1 MLDRVVEWALTGTMA
16 LPAWAVIAGLAAI
29 VAALAVLRMR
39 AGFDGRGGAWAQAA
53 LIAVAVLAG
62 WWLLDHFA
70 RRDAAADERAFEA
83 RALELTTRALAPG
96 SALACLDAI
105 AGDVVEDAC
114 EKTVF
119 ATPEAT
125 AAAVSYVAAQLALL
139 SWAGERARR
148 AGPGAGPSPLRSST
162 LSARTVQL
170 RRAIEADRF
179 GIAAHVLALRD
190 GCTADRCGAFA
201 LLQDTS
207 RISANLVER
216 PFDAQ
221 VKRYA
226 AAWPAAGSKPVASNV
241 PPAAPAPAP
250 TAATKPPGNLYF
262 PSASSIPP
270 VNIMTAEPAPAPP
283 YDTTGTGETGSAPR
297 KGAPAAAQARPPASS
312 SPAPARPAPTPL
324 SPPQQ

>member
-1 MLDRVVEWALTGTMA
+1 MLDRIVEWALTGTMA

-29 VAALAVLRMR
+29 VATLAVVRMR

-83 RALELTTRALAPG
+83 RALELTTRVLAPG

-125 AAAVSYVAAQLALL
+125 AAAVSYVAAQLSLL
-139 SWAGERARR
+139 RWAGERARR
-148 AGPGAGPSPLRSST
+148 AGQGVGPNSPQGST
-162 LSARTVQL
+162 LSARTTQL

-179 GIAAHVLALRD
+179 GIAAHVLALRE

-216 PFDAQ
+216 RFDAQ

-226 AAWPAAGSKPVASNV
+226 ATWPAAGTKPVASNV
-241 PPAAPAPAP
+241 PPATPAPA
-250 TAATKPPGNLYF
+250 AGVATKLPGNLYF

-270 VNIMTAEPAPAPP
+270 VNIMTAEPAAAPP
-283 YDTTGTGETGSAPR
+283 HATTGTGETGSAPR
-297 KGAPAAAQARPPASS
+297 KGAPAAQARPPASS
-312 SPAPARPAPTPL
+312 SAAPARPAPTPL

>member
-1 MLDRVVEWALTGTMA
+1 MLDRVVEWALTGTMS
-16 LPAWAVIAGLAAI
+16 LPAWAVVAGLAAI
-29 VAALAVLRMR
+29 VATLAVVRMR
-39 AGFDGRGGAWAQAA
+39 AGFDGRGAAWAQAA

-83 RALELTTRALAPG
+83 RALELTTRVLAPG

-105 AGDVVEDAC
+105 AGDVVEEAC

-125 AAAVSYVAAQLALL
+125 AAAVSYVAAQLSLL
-139 SWAGERARR
+139 NWAGERARR
-148 AGPGAGPSPLRSST
+148 AGQGAGPSSPRSST
-162 LSARTVQL
+162 LGARTAQL

-226 AAWPAAGSKPVASNV
+226 ATWPAAGTKPVASNV
-241 PPAAPAPAP
+241 PPATPAPA
-250 TAATKPPGNLYF
+250 AGVATKLPGNVYF

-270 VNIMTAEPAPAPP
+270 VNIMTAEPAAAPP
-283 YDTTGTGETGSAPR
+283 HDTTGTGETGSAPR

-312 SPAPARPAPTPL
+312 SPVPARPAPTPL

>member
-1 MLDRVVEWALTGTMA
+1 MLDRVVEWAFTGTMS
-16 LPAWAVIAGLAAI
+16 LPPWAVFAGLTAI
-29 VAALAVLRMR
+29 IATLAVLRMR
-39 AGFDGRGGAWAQAA
+39 AGFDDRGGAWAQAA

-83 RALELTTRALAPG
+83 RALELTSRALAPG

-105 AGDVVEDAC
+105 AGDAVEDAC

-125 AAAVSYVAAQLALL
+125 AAAVSYVAAQLSLL
-139 SWAGERARR
+139 SWSGERARR
-148 AGPGAGPSPLRSST
+148 AGEGASPGSPRSST
-162 LSARTVQL
+162 LSARTAQL

-226 AAWPAAGSKPVASNV
+226 AAWPAAATKPVASNV
-241 PPAAPAPAP
+241 PPATPAPAP
-250 TAATKPPGNLYF
+250 GTATKLPGNLYF

-283 YDTTGTGETGSAPR
+283 HDTTGTGETGSAPR
-297 KGAPAAAQARPPASS
+297 KGAPAAQARPPASS
-312 SPAPARPAPTPL
+312 SPAPVRPAPTPL
-324 SPPQQ
+324 LPPQQ

>member
-1 MLDRVVEWALTGTMA
+1 MLDRVVEWALTGTMS
-16 LPAWAVIAGLAAI
+16 LPGWAVVAGLAAI
-29 VAALAVLRMR
+29 IATLAVLRMR
-39 AGFDGRGGAWAQAA
+39 AGFDGRGAAWAQAA
-53 LIAVAVLAG
+53 LVAVAILAG

-83 RALELTTRALAPG
+83 RALELATRALAPG

-105 AGDVVEDAC
+105 AGDAVEDAC

-125 AAAVSYVAAQLALL
+125 AAAVSYVAAQLSLL

-148 AGPGAGPSPLRSST
+148 RSPGAGPSSPRSST
-162 LSARTVQL
+162 LSARTAQL

-190 GCTADRCGAFA
+190 GCTVDRCGAFA
-201 LLQDTS
+201 LLQDTR

-226 AAWPAAGSKPVASNV
+226 AAWPAAGTKPVASNV
-241 PPAAPAPAP
+241 APAVPVPPAA
-250 TAATKPPGNLYF
+250 AATKPPGNLYF

-283 YDTTGTGETGSAPR
+283 HDTTGTGETGSAPR
-297 KGAPAAAQARPPASS
+297 KGAPAATQARPPASS
-312 SPAPARPAPTPL
+312 SPAPARSAPTPL

>member
-1 MLDRVVEWALTGTMA
+1 MLDRVVEWALTGTMS

-29 VAALAVLRMR
+29 VATLAVVRMR

-62 WWLLDHFA
+62 WWLLDHLA
-70 RRDAAADERAFEA
+70 RRDSAADERAFEA
-83 RALELTTRALAPG
+83 RALELTTRVLAPG

-125 AAAVSYVAAQLALL
+125 AAAVSYVAAQLSLL

-148 AGPGAGPSPLRSST
+148 AGPSSPRGST
-162 LSARTVQL
+162 LSARTAQL

-179 GIAAHVLALRD
+179 GIAAHVLALRE

-226 AAWPAAGSKPVASNV
+226 ATWPAAGTKPVASNV
-241 PPAAPAPAP
+241 PPATPTPAAGV
-250 TAATKPPGNLYF
+250 ATKLPGNLYF

-270 VNIMTAEPAPAPP
+270 VNIMTAEPAAAPP
-283 YDTTGTGETGSAPR
+283 HDTTGTGETGSAQR
-297 KGAPAAAQARPPASS
+297 KGAPAAQARPPASS
-312 SPAPARPAPTPL
+312 SAAPARPAPTPL

>member
-1 MLDRVVEWALTGTMA
+1 MLDRVAEWALTGTMA

-29 VAALAVLRMR
+29 IATLAVLRMR

-53 LIAVAVLAG
+53 LIAVAVVAG

-125 AAAVSYVAAQLALL
+125 AAAVSYVATQLSLL
-139 SWAGERARR
+139 GWAGERVR
-148 AGPGAGPSPLRSST
+148 
-162 LSARTVQL
+162 LSARTAQL

-216 PFDAQ
+216 RFDAQ

-226 AAWPAAGSKPVASNV
+226 AAWPAAGTKPVASNV
-241 PPAAPAPAP
+241 PPAAPAPALG
-250 TAATKPPGNLYF
+250 AATKLPGNLYF

-270 VNIMTAEPAPAPP
+270 VNIMTAEPAAAPP
-283 YDTTGTGETGSAPR
+283 HDTTGTGETGSGPR
-297 KGAPAAAQARPPASS
+297 RGAPAAAQARPPASS

>member
-1 MLDRVVEWALTGTMA
+1 MLDRVVEWALTGTMS

-29 VAALAVLRMR
+29 VATLAVLRMR

-62 WWLLDHFA
+62 WWLLDHFV

-125 AAAVSYVAAQLALL
+125 AAAVSYVAAQLSLL

-148 AGPGAGPSPLRSST
+148 AGPGASPSSPRSST
-162 LSARTVQL
+162 LSARTAQL

-226 AAWPAAGSKPVASNV
+226 AAWPAAGTKPVASNV
-241 PPAAPAPAP
+241 PAPAPAP
-250 TAATKPPGNLYF
+250 GAATKLPGNLYF

-283 YDTTGTGETGSAPR
+283 HHTTGTGETGSAPR
-297 KGAPAAAQARPPASS
+297 KGAPAAAQARPSASSS

>member
-1 MLDRVVEWALTGTMA
+1 MLDRVVEWALTGTMS
-16 LPAWAVIAGLAAI
+16 LPAWAVITGLAAI
-29 VAALAVLRMR
+29 IATLAVLRMR

-62 WWLLDHFA
+62 WWLLDHFT

-83 RALELTTRALAPG
+83 RAQELATRALAPG

-125 AAAVSYVAAQLALL
+125 AAAVSYVSAQLSLL

-148 AGPGAGPSPLRSST
+148 AGPGAGASAPRSST
-162 LSARTVQL
+162 LSARTAQL

-179 GIAAHVLALRD
+179 GIAAHVLAVRD

-226 AAWPAAGSKPVASNV
+226 ASWPAAGTKPVASNV
-241 PPAAPAPAP
+241 APVTPAAPG
-250 TAATKPPGNLYF
+250 AATKLPGNLYF

-270 VNIMTAEPAPAPP
+270 VNIMTAEPAPA
-283 YDTTGTGETGSAPR
+283 T
-297 KGAPAAAQARPPASS
+297 AQTRPPASS

>member
-1 MLDRVVEWALTGTMA
+1 MLDRVAEWALTGTMA

-29 VAALAVLRMR
+29 IATLAVLRMR
-39 AGFDGRGGAWAQAA
+39 TGFDARGGAWAQAA

-70 RRDAAADERAFEA
+70 RRDTAADERAFEA

-125 AAAVSYVAAQLALL
+125 AAAVSYVAAQLSLL

-148 AGPGAGPSPLRSST
+148 AGEGASPSSPRSST
-162 LSARTVQL
+162 LSARTAQL

-207 RISANLVER
+207 RISANLAER

-241 PPAAPAPAP
+241 PPATPAPASA
-250 TAATKPPGNLYF
+250 AATKLPGNLYF

-283 YDTTGTGETGSAPR
+283 HDTTGTGETGSAPR
-297 KGAPAAAQARPPASS
+297 RGGPAAAQARPPASS
-312 SPAPARPAPTPL
+312 GPAPARPAPTPL

>member
-1 MLDRVVEWALTGTMA
+1 M
-16 LPAWAVIAGLAAI
+16 
-29 VAALAVLRMR
+29 
-39 AGFDGRGGAWAQAA
+39 
-53 LIAVAVLAG
+53 
-62 WWLLDHFA
+62 
-70 RRDAAADERAFEA
+70 
-83 RALELTTRALAPG
+83 
-96 SALACLDAI
+96 

-125 AAAVSYVAAQLALL
+125 AAAVSYVAAQLSLL

-148 AGPGAGPSPLRSST
+148 TGPSPGSQQSST
-162 LSARTVQL
+162 LSARTAQL

-226 AAWPAAGSKPVASNV
+226 AAWPAAGAKPVASNV
-241 PPAAPAPAP
+241 APAAPAPAAA
-250 TAATKPPGNLYF
+250 AATRLPGNLYF

-270 VNIMTAEPAPAPP
+270 VNIMTAEPAPA
-283 YDTTGTGETGSAPR
+283 
-297 KGAPAAAQARPPASS
+297 AAQARPPASS
-312 SPAPARPAPTPL
+312 GPAPARPAPTPL

>member
-1 MLDRVVEWALTGTMA
+1 MLDRFVEWALTGTMS

-29 VAALAVLRMR
+29 VATLAVVRMR
-39 AGFDGRGGAWAQAA
+39 AGFDGRGAAWAQAA

-83 RALELTTRALAPG
+83 RALELTTRVLAPG

-105 AGDVVEDAC
+105 AGDVVEEAC

-125 AAAVSYVAAQLALL
+125 AAAVSYVAAQLSLL
-139 SWAGERARR
+139 NWAGERARR
-148 AGPGAGPSPLRSST
+148 AGQGAGPSSPRSST
-162 LSARTVQL
+162 LSARTTQL

-179 GIAAHVLALRD
+179 GIAAHVLALRE
-190 GCTADRCGAFA
+190 GCTADRCSAFA

-226 AAWPAAGSKPVASNV
+226 ATWPAAGTKPVASNV
-241 PPAAPAPAP
+241 PPATPAPA
-250 TAATKPPGNLYF
+250 AGVATKLPGNLYF

-270 VNIMTAEPAPAPP
+270 VNIMTSEPAAAPP
-283 YDTTGTGETGSAPR
+283 HDTTRAGETGSAPR
-297 KGAPAAAQARPPASS
+297 KGAPAAQARPPAGSS
-312 SPAPARPAPTPL
+312 AAPARPAPTPL
-324 SPPQQ
+324 LPPQQ

>member
-1 MLDRVVEWALTGTMA
+1 MLDRVVEWALTGTMS
-16 LPAWAVIAGLAAI
+16 LPAWAIVAGLAAVI
-29 VAALAVLRMR
+29 ATLVVLRMR
-39 AGFDGRGGAWAQAA
+39 AGFDGRGAPWAQAA
-53 LIAVAVLAG
+53 LVAVAVLAG

-83 RALELTTRALAPG
+83 RALELATRALTPG

-105 AGDVVEDAC
+105 AGDVVEGAC
-114 EKTVF
+114 EKTLF

-125 AAAVSYVAAQLALL
+125 AAAVSYVAAQLSLL

-148 AGPGAGPSPLRSST
+148 ASPGTLPSST
-162 LSARTVQL
+162 LSAKTAQL

-201 LLQDTS
+201 LLQDTG
-207 RISANLVER
+207 RVSANLVER

-226 AAWPAAGSKPVASNV
+226 AAWPAPGDKPVASNV
-241 PPAAPAPAP
+241 APATPP
-250 TAATKPPGNLYF
+250 PGTATKPAGNLYF

-270 VNIMTAEPAPAPP
+270 VNIMTAEPAAAPP
-283 YDTTGTGETGSAPR
+283 PHDTTGTGEAGSAPR
-297 KGAPAAAQARPPASS
+297 KGAPAAPQTRPPASS
-312 SPAPARPAPTPL
+312 NPAPVRPAPTPL

>member
-1 MLDRVVEWALTGTMA
+1 MFDRVVEWALTGTMS

-29 VAALAVLRMR
+29 IATLAVWRMR
-39 AGFDGRGGAWAQAA
+39 AGFDGRGAAWAQAA
-53 LIAVAVLAG
+53 LVAVAILAG

-83 RALELTTRALAPG
+83 RALELATRALAPG

-125 AAAVSYVAAQLALL
+125 AAAVSYVAAQLSLL
-139 SWAGERARR
+139 NWAGERARR
-148 AGPGAGPSPLRSST
+148 SGPGPSSPRSSA
-162 LSARTVQL
+162 LSARTAQL

-179 GIAAHVLALRD
+179 GIAAHVLAFRD

-226 AAWPAAGSKPVASNV
+226 AAWPAAGTKPVASNV
-241 PPAAPAPAP
+241 PPVTPAAPG
-250 TAATKPPGNLYF
+250 AATKLPGNLYF

-270 VNIMTAEPAPAPP
+270 VNIMTAEPAP
-283 YDTTGTGETGSAPR
+283 T
-297 KGAPAAAQARPPASS
+297 AAQTRPPASS

>member
-1 MLDRVVEWALTGTMA
+1 MLDRVVEWALTGTMS

-29 VAALAVLRMR
+29 IATLAVLRMR
-39 AGFDGRGGAWAQAA
+39 AGFDGRGGAWVQAA
-53 LIAVAVLAG
+53 LVAVAILAG

-83 RALELTTRALAPG
+83 RAQELATRALAPG

-105 AGDVVEDAC
+105 AGDAVEEAF

-125 AAAVSYVAAQLALL
+125 AAAVSYVAAQLSLL

-148 AGPGAGPSPLRSST
+148 AGPSAPRSST
-162 LSARTVQL
+162 LSARTAQL

-179 GIAAHVLALRD
+179 GIAAHVLAVRD

-201 LLQDTS
+201 LLQDTR
-207 RISANLVER
+207 RINANLVER

-226 AAWPAAGSKPVASNV
+226 AAWPAAGTKPVASNV
-241 PPAAPAPAP
+241 APAMPAPAAAA
-250 TAATKPPGNLYF
+250 AATKLPGNLYF

-270 VNIMTAEPAPAPP
+270 VNIMTAEPAAAPP
-283 YDTTGTGETGSAPR
+283 HDTTGTGETGSAPR

>member
-1 MLDRVVEWALTGTMA
+1 MLDRVVEWAFTGTMS
-16 LPAWAVIAGLAAI
+16 LPAWAVVVGLAAI
-29 VAALAVLRMR
+29 IATLAVLRMG
-39 AGFDGRGGAWAQAA
+39 AGFDARGGAWAQAA

-83 RALELTTRALAPG
+83 RALELATRALAPG

-119 ATPEAT
+119 ASPETT
-125 AAAVSYVAAQLALL
+125 AAAVSYVGAQLSLL

-148 AGPGAGPSPLRSST
+148 AGPGPSFPRSST
-162 LSARTVQL
+162 LSVRTAQL

-179 GIAAHVLALRD
+179 GIAAHVLAVRE
-190 GCTADRCGAFA
+190 GCTADRCNALA
-201 LLQDTS
+201 LLQDTR
-207 RISANLVER
+207 RISANLAER

-226 AAWPAAGSKPVASNV
+226 ATWPAAGTKPVASNV
-241 PPAAPAPAP
+241 APATPAPAAAA
-250 TAATKPPGNLYF
+250 AATKLPGNLYF

-270 VNIMTAEPAPAPP
+270 VNIMTAEPAAAPP
-283 YDTTGTGETGSAPR
+283 HDTTGTGETGSAPR
-297 KGAPAAAQARPPASS
+297 RGAPAAAQARPPASPA
-312 SPAPARPAPTPL
+312 PAPARPAPTPL

>member
-1 MLDRVVEWALTGTMA
+1 MLDRVVEWAFTGTMS
-16 LPAWAVIAGLAAI
+16 LPPWAVFAGLTAI
-29 VAALAVLRMR
+29 IATLAVLRMR
-39 AGFDGRGGAWAQAA
+39 AGFDDRGGAWAQAA

-83 RALELTTRALAPG
+83 RALELTSRALAPG

-125 AAAVSYVAAQLALL
+125 AAAVSYVAAQLSLL
-139 SWAGERARR
+139 SWSGERARR
-148 AGPGAGPSPLRSST
+148 AGEGASPGSPRSST
-162 LSARTVQL
+162 LSARTAQL

-226 AAWPAAGSKPVASNV
+226 AAWPAAATKPVASNV
-241 PPAAPAPAP
+241 PPATPAPAP
-250 TAATKPPGNLYF
+250 GTATKLPGNLYF

-283 YDTTGTGETGSAPR
+283 HDTTGTGETGSAPR
-297 KGAPAAAQARPPASS
+297 KGAPAAQARPPASS
-312 SPAPARPAPTPL
+312 SPAPVRPAPTPL
-324 SPPQQ
+324 LPPQQ